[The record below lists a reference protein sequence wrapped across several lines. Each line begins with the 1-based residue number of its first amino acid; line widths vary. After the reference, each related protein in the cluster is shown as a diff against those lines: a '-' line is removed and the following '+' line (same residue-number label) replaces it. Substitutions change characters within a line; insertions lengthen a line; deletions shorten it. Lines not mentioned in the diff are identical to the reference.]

1 MVESE
6 YMVGRKAY
14 SRPQGMLLSNNPG
27 YIDNGK
33 RVPEGNE
40 FEDFI
45 ILSDDNRGPISFQ
58 INRLERRERTVNGRM
73 RSYHIADKIT
83 ISVSWDML
91 PSRAFA
97 IDPTFQNFTQA
108 NPGKVIAPSSKDQQY
123 TSDNG
128 AGGVDILDWYDTYTG
143 SFWVFLSYDNYKNLD
158 GDRNRLDEY
167 SEVIEVFF
175 SAFDYSVEKRGGS
188 NHDFWNI
195 NLTLEEV

>member
-1 MVESE
+1 MVESA

-14 SRPQGMLLSNNPG
+14 ARPQGMLFSNNPG
-27 YIDNGK
+27 YVSNGK
-33 RVPEGNE
+33 RIPDGNE

-45 ILSDDNRGPISFQ
+45 ILSDDNRSPISFE

-73 RSYHIADKIT
+73 RSYHIADKIN
-83 ISVSWDML
+83 IAVSWEML

-97 IDPTFQNFTQA
+97 VNPTFQNFA
-108 NPGKVIAPSSKDQQY
+108 EAEPGKLKTPSSKDLQY

-128 AGGVDILDWYDTYTG
+128 AGGVDILDWYETYTG

-158 GDRNRLDEY
+158 GERNRLDEY
-167 SEVIEVFF
+167 SEVVEVFF
-175 SAFDYSVEKRGGS
+175 SSFDYSVEKRGGS